1 MAISVLIPTVLRKHT
16 AGRDQVAAQGASVR
30 EVLSD
35 LESQFNGFTQN
46 LYAQDG
52 YLKPFINIFVNEEDI
67 RFLQDLDTPVQSND
81 TVTILPAIAGG

>member
-16 AGRDQVAAQGASVR
+16 AGKDQVHAQGNNVR
-30 EVLSD
+30 EILRD
-35 LESQFNGFTQN
+35 LETRYNGVTQN
-46 LYAQDG
+46 IYGSDG
-52 YLKPFINIFVNEEDI
+52 DLKPFINIYVNEEDI